1 VPTAYCLLEIKIT
14 KMKLFN
20 KILIAN
26 RGEIAVRVIRSA
38 QKLGIQTV
46 AIHSSVDEASLHVEI
61 ADEAYSLGESL
72 ELSDTYLNIPKI
84 IEIALKSGSQA
95 IHPGYGFLSEN
106 PKFVEACEKSG
117 IVFIG
122 PNSKAMQLM
131 GNKIESRD
139 FVTRIGIPM
148 TAGIKGD
155 HKTLIKKATE
165 IPLPILVKAA
175 AGGGGKG
182 MRIVRDLKELP
193 EVLESTSREAKSYFG
208 DGTIFIEKYV
218 EEPRHI
224 EIQVIGDNHG
234 NVVHL
239 FEREC
244 SIQRRYQKIIEESP
258 SPTLTPEVRTKMG
271 EAAVR
276 ITKEIGYNNAG
287 TVEFLVD
294 KDLHFY
300 FLEMNTRV
308 QVEHPVTE
316 MVTGIDIVKEQI
328 RIAAGYP
335 LSFDQSS
342 VKQTGHAIE
351 CRIYAEDP
359 TNNFMPSPGDMALYI
374 EPEGNG
380 IRVDTGIQ
388 EATTIH
394 SFYDPMIS
402 KLVSWGEDREI
413 AREKMILALKNYSI
427 HGIKTNISYL
437 IQIIQHQ
444 GYIGNNISTKYCDE
458 HTADIVSLIEKER
471 KSVPTHLPII
481 AYLMYDFHKD
491 LLEDDDSDYNVWKEI
506 GFWRDMMEINIDFNG
521 EPIKVKILENTSGKY
536 TFKLNGHDY
545 VSYIKALELNMAE
558 VVIDDYVH
566 KFVIS
571 NDTKG
576 NGYVSFNGQIYSITR
591 NDILPEEDVFGTLEH
606 GGKDHG
612 EIVSP
617 MPGKVVK
624 INVKEGQKVNKGDL
638 LLVVEAM
645 KMENNIVAHKTGRI
659 EKINVQTGEMVN
671 GSKELLVMLNES

>member
-1 VPTAYCLLEIKIT
+1 MKI
-14 KMKLFN
+14 FN

-46 AIHSSVDEASLHVEI
+46 AIYSIADEEALHVEL
-61 ADEAYSLGESL
+61 AEEAYSLGESI
-72 ELSDTYLNIPKI
+72 ELSDTYLNIEKI
-84 IEIALKSGSQA
+84 IEIAKKSGTEA

-106 PKFVEACEKSG
+106 SRFVAACEKAG

-122 PNSKAMQLM
+122 PNSKAMKLM

-139 FVTRIGIPM
+139 FVTKLGIPM
-148 TAGIKGD
+148 TAGVTGE
-155 HKTLIKKATE
+155 HEVLLKKAKE

-193 EVLESTSREAKSYFG
+193 SILESTSREAKSYFG

-234 NVVHL
+234 DVVHL

-258 SPTLTPEVRTKMG
+258 SPTLTPEVRLKMG

-276 ITKEIGYNNAG
+276 IAKEINYNNAG

-294 KDLHFY
+294 KNLDFY

-342 VKQTGHAIE
+342 LKQNGHAIE

-359 TNNFMPSPGDMALYI
+359 SNNFMPSPGNMALYI

-380 IRVDTGIQ
+380 IRVDSGIL
-388 EATTIH
+388 EAAAIH

-402 KLVSWGEDREI
+402 KLITWGEDRGI
-413 AREKMILALKNYSI
+413 AREKMVHALKNYSI

-437 IQIIQHQ
+437 IQILQHDV
-444 GYIGNNISTKYCDE
+444 YITNNISTKYCDD
-458 HTADIVSLIEKER
+458 HTTEIISLIEKEQN
-471 KSVPTHLPII
+471 SIPFHLPVI

-491 LLEDDDSDYNVWKEI
+491 LLEDDESDYNVWKEI
-506 GFWRDMMEINIDFNG
+506 GFWRDMMEINVDING
-521 EPIKVKILENTSGKY
+521 EPLNVRIDENTTGKY
-536 TFKLNGHDY
+536 TFILNGKEY
-545 VSYIKALELNMAE
+545 LSYIKALELNLVE
-558 VVIDDYVH
+558 VVIDDYSH
-566 KFVIS
+566 RFVIS

-576 NGYVSFNGQIYSITR
+576 NGYVSFDGHIFSITR
-591 NDILPEEDVFGTLEH
+591 KDVLMEEDVFGTHDH

-624 INVKEGQKVNKGDL
+624 INVKEGQKVKKGDL

-645 KMENNIVAHKTGRI
+645 KMENNIISHKAGKV

-671 GSKELLVMLNES
+671 GNKELLVLIEEE

>member
-1 VPTAYCLLEIKIT
+1 MKI
-14 KMKLFN
+14 FN

-38 QKLGIQTV
+38 QLLGIQTV
-46 AIHSSVDEASLHVEI
+46 SIYSMADEEALHVEM
-61 ADEAYSLGESL
+61 ADEAYCLGESL
-72 ELSDTYLNIPKI
+72 ELSDTYLNTEKI
-84 IEIALKSGSQA
+84 IEIAKKSGSEA

-106 PKFVEACEKSG
+106 PKFVATCENAG
-117 IVFIG
+117 IVFVG
-122 PNSKAMQLM
+122 PHSKAMKLM

-139 FVTRIGIPM
+139 YVQKLGIPM
-148 TAGIKGD
+148 TAGVTGD
-155 HKTLIKKATE
+155 HKTLLKMAKE

-193 EVLESTSREAKSYFG
+193 EILESTSREAKSYFG

-218 EEPRHI
+218 EEPRHV

-258 SPTLTPEVRTKMG
+258 SPTLTPEVRLKMG

-276 ITKEIGYNNAG
+276 IAKEIAYNNAG

-294 KDLHFY
+294 KNLNFY

-342 VKQTGHAIE
+342 VKQKGHAIE

-359 TNNFMPSPGDMALYI
+359 SNNFMPSPGDMSLYF
-374 EPEGNG
+374 EPEGKG
-380 IRVDTGIQ
+380 IRVDSGIQ

-402 KLVSWGEDREI
+402 KLVTWGEDREI
-413 AREKMILALKNYSI
+413 AREKMIHALKNYTI
-427 HGIKTNISYL
+427 HGIRTNISYL
-437 IQIIQHQ
+437 MQLMKHKA
-444 GYIGNNISTKYCDE
+444 YIGNKISTKYCDE
-458 HTADIVSLIEKER
+458 HTGEIIKLIEKEK
-471 KSVPTHLPII
+471 KSIPVHLPVI
-481 AYLMYDFHKD
+481 AYLMYDFHIG
-491 LLEDDDSDYNVWKEI
+491 LLEDDDTNFNVWKEI
-506 GFWRDMMEINIDFNG
+506 GFWRDLMEIKVGYNDEKISVR
-521 EPIKVKILENTSGKY
+521 IKENQKGKY
-536 TFKLNGHDY
+536 TFKINADSHEAY
-545 VSYIKALELNMAE
+545 VKNLEYGIMELFIDENSYNF
-558 VVIDDYVH
+558 VV
-566 KFVIS
+566 S
-571 NDTKG
+571 NDSKG
-576 NGYVSFNGQIYSITR
+576 NGFVSIDGHIFSLIR
-591 NDILPEEDVFGTLEH
+591 KDILLEEDVFGTHDL
-606 GGKDHG
+606 GGKDQG

-624 INVKEGQKVNKGDL
+624 INVKEGQSVNKGDL

-645 KMENNIVAHKTGRI
+645 KMENNIISPKEGRV
-659 EKINVQTGEMVN
+659 EKINVKTGEMVN
-671 GSKELLVMLNES
+671 GSLELVVLSNKI

>member
-1 VPTAYCLLEIKIT
+1 
-14 KMKLFN
+14 MKLLS

-38 QKLGIQTV
+38 QRLGIQTV
-46 AIHSSVDEASLHVEI
+46 AVYSIADEEALHVEM
-61 ADEAYSLGESL
+61 ADEAYCFGESL
-72 ELSDTYLNIPKI
+72 ELSDTYLNIDKI
-84 IEIALKSGSQA
+84 IEIAKKSGSEA

-106 PKFVEACEKSG
+106 SRLVSACEDAG

-122 PNSKAMQLM
+122 PHTRAMKLM
-131 GNKIESRD
+131 GNKIESRE
-139 FVTRIGIPM
+139 FVTKLGIPM
-148 TAGIKGD
+148 TAGVTGE
-155 HKTLIKKATE
+155 HEVLLKKAKD

-182 MRIVRDLKELP
+182 MRIVHDLKDLP
-193 EVLESTSREAKSYFG
+193 GILESTSREAKSYFG

-258 SPTLTPEVRTKMG
+258 SPTLTPEVRIKMG
-271 EAAVR
+271 DAAVK
-276 ITKEIGYNNAG
+276 IAIEIGYNNAG

-294 KDLHFY
+294 KNLDFY

-316 MVTGIDIVKEQI
+316 MVTGIDIVSEQI
-328 RIAAGYP
+328 RIASGYP

-359 TNNFMPSPGDMALYI
+359 ANKFLPSPGDMSLYI

-380 IRVDTGIQ
+380 IRIDAGIQ
-388 EATTIH
+388 EASTVH

-402 KLVSWGEDREI
+402 KLVTWGDNREI
-413 AREKMILALKNYSI
+413 AREKMIHSLMNYSI
-427 HGIKTNISYL
+427 HGIRTNISYL
-437 IQIIQHQ
+437 MELLKHKA
-444 GYIGNNISTKYCDE
+444 YISNKISTKYCDE
-458 HTADIVSLIEKER
+458 HTQDLIQHIEKE
-471 KSVPTHLPII
+471 KKAIPVHMPVI
-481 AYLMYDFHKD
+481 AYLMYDFHQD
-491 LLEDDDSDYNVWKEI
+491 LLEDDEPGYNVWREI
-506 GFWRDMMEINIDFNG
+506 GYWRDLMEIKVTVG
-521 EPIKVKILENTSGKY
+521 EESLSVKIIEKPTGKFNF
-536 TFKLNGHDY
+536 TVKDKLHQA
-545 VSYIKALELNMAE
+545 YIKSLESGLAE
-558 VVIDDYVH
+558 IAIDDYSH
-566 KFVIS
+566 RFVIS

-576 NGYVSFNGQIYSITR
+576 SGYVSFNGHIFSITR
-591 NDILPEEDVFGTLEH
+591 KDTLVVEDVFGTQDH
-606 GGKDHG
+606 GSKDHG

-624 INVKEGQKVNKGDL
+624 INVAEGQLVKKGDI
-638 LLVVEAM
+638 LLVIEAM
-645 KMENNIVAHKTGRI
+645 KMENNIICPKEGKI
-659 EKINVQTGEMVN
+659 EKINVKTGDMVN
-671 GSKELLVMLNES
+671 GSKELLLLAEVSV

>member
-1 VPTAYCLLEIKIT
+1 MKVNQII
-14 KMKLFN
+14 KMKIFN

-26 RGEIAVRVIRSA
+26 RGEIAVRVFRSA

-46 AIHSSVDEASLHVEI
+46 AIYSVADEDTLHVEM

-72 ELSDTYLNIPKI
+72 ELSETYLNIDKI
-84 IEIALKSGSQA
+84 IEIALKSGSEA

-106 PKFVEACEKSG
+106 SKFVSACEKAG

-122 PNSKAMQLM
+122 PHSKAMKLM

-139 FVTRIGIPM
+139 FVTKLGIPM
-148 TAGIKGD
+148 TAAVTGG
-155 HKTLIKKATE
+155 HETLLKKAKE

-182 MRIVRDLKELP
+182 MRIVRDLKDLP
-193 EVLESTSREAKSYFG
+193 DILESTSREAKSYFG

-271 EAAVR
+271 DAAVK
-276 ITKEIGYNNAG
+276 ISKEIGYNNAG

-294 KDLHFY
+294 KNLDFY

-316 MVTGIDIVKEQI
+316 MVTGIDIVREQI

-359 TNNFMPSPGDMALYI
+359 SNNFLPSPGEMSLYL

-380 IRVDTGIQ
+380 IRIDAGIQ

-402 KLVSWGEDREI
+402 KLITWGDDREI
-413 AREKMILALKNYSI
+413 AREKIIHALMNYSI
-427 HGIKTNISYL
+427 HGIRTNISYL
-437 IQIIQHQ
+437 LEILKHEV
-444 GYIGNNISTKYCDE
+444 YINNKISTKYCDE
-458 HTADIVSLIEKER
+458 HTQDLIQHIEAEKLTIP
-471 KSVPTHLPII
+471 SHLPVI

-491 LLEDDDSDYNVWKEI
+491 LLEEDESDYNVWKEI
-506 GFWRDMMEINIDFNG
+506 GFWREVMEIKIGFRG
-521 EPIKVKILENTSGKY
+521 EDLNVKINEKSKGKY
-536 TFKLNGHDY
+536 TFIINAKLHEA
-545 VSYIKALELNMAE
+545 YIKKLEFGE
-558 VVIDDYVH
+558 VELVIDDYSH
-566 KFVIS
+566 KFLIS
-571 NDTKG
+571 NDTNG
-576 NGYVSFNGQIYSITR
+576 NGYVSFKGIIFSLTR
-591 NDILPEEDVFGTLEH
+591 NDFLLEEDVFGTFDH

-624 INVKEGQKVNKGDL
+624 INVKEGQSVKKGDL
-638 LLVVEAM
+638 LMVVEAM
-645 KMENNIVAHKTGRI
+645 KMENNIVSPKEGKI
-659 EKINVQTGEMVN
+659 EKINVISGEMVN
-671 GSKELLVMLNES
+671 GSKELLVLTDAT

>member
-1 VPTAYCLLEIKIT
+1 MKI
-14 KMKLFN
+14 FN

-26 RGEIAVRVIRSA
+26 RGEIAVRIIRST

-46 AIHSSVDEASLHVEI
+46 AIHSLADEEALHVEM
-61 ADEAYSLGESL
+61 ADEAFGLGESI
-72 ELSDTYLNIPKI
+72 ELNDTYLNIEKI
-84 IEIALKSGSQA
+84 IEIAEKSGSEA

-106 PKFVEACEKSG
+106 PKFVTACEKAG

-122 PNSKAMQLM
+122 PNSKAMKLM

-139 FVTRIGIPM
+139 FVKKLKIPM
-148 TAGIKGD
+148 TAGVTGD
-155 HKTLIKKATE
+155 HKTLLKMAKE

-193 EVLESTSREAKSYFG
+193 EILESTSREAKSYFG

-271 EAAVR
+271 EAAVK
-276 ITKEIGYNNAG
+276 IAKKIGYNNAG

-294 KDLHFY
+294 RNLNFY

-316 MVTGIDIVKEQI
+316 MVTGIDIVREQI

-342 VKQTGHAIE
+342 VHQTGHAIE

-359 TNNFMPSPGDMALYI
+359 SNNFMPSPGDMSLYF
-374 EPEGNG
+374 EPEGKG
-380 IRVDTGIQ
+380 IRVDSGIQ

-402 KLVSWGEDREI
+402 KLIAWGEDREI
-413 AREKMILALKNYSI
+413 AREKMIHALKNYSI
-427 HGIKTNISYL
+427 HGVGTNISYL
-437 IQIIQHQ
+437 LHLLKYKA
-444 GYIGNNISTKYCDE
+444 YIGNKISTKYCDE
-458 HTADIVSLIEKER
+458 HTGDIIKLIEKEK
-471 KSVPTHLPII
+471 KSIPVHLPVI
-481 AYLMYDFHKD
+481 AYLMYDFHKY
-491 LLEDDDSDYNVWKEI
+491 LLEQDNPDFNVWKEI
-506 GFWRDMMEINIDFNG
+506 GFWRDLMEIKIDFN
-521 EPIKVKILENTSGKY
+521 EEHLNVRINENSKGKY
-536 TFKLNGHDY
+536 SFRINKQLHEA
-545 VSYIKALELNMAE
+545 YIKTLEFGIIELL
-558 VVIDDYVH
+558 IDGYSH
-566 KFVIS
+566 RFVIS

-576 NGYVSFNGQIYSITR
+576 NGYADMDGHIFSLTR
-591 NDILPEEDVFGTLEH
+591 NDILLEEDVFGIHDH
-606 GGKDHG
+606 GGKEHG

-624 INVKEGQKVNKGDL
+624 INVKEGQKVKKGDL

-645 KMENNIVAHKTGRI
+645 KMENNIISSKVGKV
-659 EKINVQTGEMVN
+659 EKINVKTGEMVN
-671 GSKELLVMLNES
+671 GSKELMVLADVTE

>member
-1 VPTAYCLLEIKIT
+1 MKI
-14 KMKLFN
+14 FN

-38 QKLGIQTV
+38 QLLGIQTV
-46 AIHSSVDEASLHVEI
+46 SIYSVADEEALHVEM
-61 ADEAYSLGESL
+61 ADEAYSLGESI
-72 ELSDTYLNIPKI
+72 ELSDTYLNIERI
-84 IEIALKSGSQA
+84 IEIAKKSGSEA

-106 PKFVEACEKSG
+106 PRFVFACEKEG

-122 PNSKAMQLM
+122 PNSKAMKLM

-139 FVTRIGIPM
+139 FVTKLGIPM
-148 TAGIKGD
+148 TAGLTGD
-155 HKTLIKKATE
+155 HGTLLKKAKE

-182 MRIVRDLKELP
+182 MRIVYDLNELP
-193 EVLESTSREAKSYFG
+193 GIIENTSREAKSYFG
-208 DGTIFIEKYV
+208 DGTIFIEKWV
-218 EEPRHI
+218 EEPRHV

-244 SIQRRYQKIIEESP
+244 SIQRRHQKIIEESP
-258 SPTLTPEVRTKMG
+258 SPTLTPEVRLKMG

-276 ITKEIGYNNAG
+276 IAKEIAYNNAG

-294 KDLHFY
+294 KNLDFY

-316 MVTGIDIVKEQI
+316 MITGIDIVEEQI

-335 LSFDQSS
+335 LSFDQSA

-359 TNNFMPSPGDMALYI
+359 SNNYMPSPGEMSLYL
-374 EPEGNG
+374 EPEGPG
-380 IRVDTGIQ
+380 IRIDAGLQ

-402 KLVSWGEDREI
+402 KLITWGENREI
-413 AREKMILALKNYSI
+413 AREKMIRALLNYFI
-427 HGIKTNISYL
+427 HGISTNITYL
-437 IQIIQHQ
+437 LELLRHEV
-444 GYIGNNISTKYCDE
+444 YISNKISTKYCDD
-458 HTADIVSLIEKER
+458 HTQGLIQHILEEKE
-471 KSVPTHLPII
+471 TIQLHLPVI
-481 AYLMYDFHKD
+481 AYLMYDFHKE
-491 LLEDDDSDYNVWKEI
+491 LLEEDDTEYNIWKEI
-506 GFWRDMMEINIDFNG
+506 GFWRDLMEIRVNIDN
-521 EPIKVKILENTSGKY
+521 ETLNVRLIEYSNGKY
-536 TFKLNGHDY
+536 LFKINDQLY
-545 VSYIKALELNMAE
+545 SSWIKKLEFNIAE
-558 VVIDDYVH
+558 LVIDENLNR
-566 KFVIS
+566 FVIS
-571 NDTKG
+571 NETKG
-576 NGYVSFNGQIYSITR
+576 NGYVSFNGHIFSVIRT
-591 NDILPEEDVFGTLEH
+591 DILLEEDIFGTHDH
-606 GGKDHG
+606 GSKTHG

-624 INVKEGQKVNKGDL
+624 IHVQENQSVKKGDIL
-638 LLVVEAM
+638 MVVEAM
-645 KMENNIVAHKTGRI
+645 KMENNIVSPRDGMVG
-659 EKINVQTGEMVN
+659 KINVKSGEMVN
-671 GSKELLVMLNES
+671 GSKELLILIDAK

>member
-1 VPTAYCLLEIKIT
+1 MKI
-14 KMKLFN
+14 FN

-26 RGEIAVRVIRSA
+26 RGEIAVRIIRTA

-46 AIHSSVDEASLHVEI
+46 VIYSSADEESLHVEM

-72 ELSDTYLNIPKI
+72 ELSGTYLNIEKI
-84 IEIALKSGSQA
+84 IEIAKKSGCEA

-106 PKFVEACEKSG
+106 PKFVAACEKAG
-117 IVFIG
+117 IIFIG
-122 PNSKAMQLM
+122 PNSMVMKLM
-131 GNKIESRD
+131 GNKIESRE
-139 FVTRIGIPM
+139 FVTKLGIPM
-148 TAGIKGD
+148 TAGVTGD
-155 HKTLIKKATE
+155 HKTLLKLAKK

-182 MRIVRDLKELP
+182 MRIVWDLKELP
-193 EVLESTSREAKSYFG
+193 EILESTEREAKSYFG
-208 DGTIFIEKYV
+208 DGTIFIEKYI

-234 NVVHL
+234 NAVHL

-258 SPTLTPEVRTKMG
+258 SPTLTPEVRQRMC

-276 ITKEIGYNNAG
+276 IAKEIGYNNAG

-294 KDLHFY
+294 KNLNFY

-316 MVTGIDIVKEQI
+316 MVTGIDIVREQI
-328 RIAAGYP
+328 RIAAGFP
-335 LSFDQSS
+335 LSIEQTA

-359 TNNFMPSPGDMALYI
+359 SNNFLPCPGEMSLYS

-380 IRVDTGIQ
+380 IRLDAGIH

-402 KLVSWGEDREI
+402 KLITWGDDRDT
-413 AREKMILALKNYSI
+413 AREKMVTALRNYVI
-427 HGIKTNISYL
+427 HGIKTNIAYL
-437 IQIIQHQ
+437 MQILSHHAFIDNQ
-444 GYIGNNISTKYCDE
+444 ISTKYCDD
-458 HTADIVSLIEKER
+458 HTADLTGLILKD
-471 KSVPTHLPII
+471 KMNIPVHLPVIGF
-481 AYLMYDFHKD
+481 LMYEFHKD
-491 LLEDDDSDYNVWKEI
+491 LLKQDSSAYNVWQQI
-506 GFWRDMMEINIDFNG
+506 GFWRDLMEIRINLDDREFPVRIHQNHYGIYHFEIQNQSHLAH
-521 EPIKVKILENTSGKY
+521 IKILEPY
-536 TFKLNGHDY
+536 F
-545 VSYIKALELNMAE
+545 IELT
-558 VVIDDYVH
+558 IDDHTHRFEVSDDM
-566 KFVIS
+566 KGTGFVS
-571 NDTKG
+571 MG
-576 NGYVSFNGQIYSITR
+576 GQHFNLVRQ
-591 NDILPEEDVFGTLEH
+591 DILIAEDVFGTLDH
-606 GGKDHG
+606 GGKLHG

-624 INVKEGQKVNKGDL
+624 INVKEGQHVVKGDL

-645 KMENNIVAHKTGRI
+645 KMENNILSPKEGTIGRI
-659 EKINVQTGEMVN
+659 NVKAGEMVD
-671 GSKELLVMLNES
+671 GSRELVVLTD